1 MLVPGRGDRIGRCRG
16 RRVHACALRNDYHHE
31 WHKGMRKGGRGPHL
45 LPLPPLSL
53 PLILSLASPSSLSR
67 FYDRSRISIRDRDNR
82 HAIEARR
89 EIVRA
94 VGFVQCQ
101 IARWWGGGP
110 ADGASCLS
118 PTQKSL
124 RRAVRSFVRSYVLS
138 RLAGHAGFRQRSLAP
153 RRRDYWRLP
162 I

>member
-1 MLVPGRGDRIGRCRG
+1 
-16 RRVHACALRNDYHHE
+16 
-31 WHKGMRKGGRGPHL
+31 MRKGGRGPHL
-45 LPLPPLSL
+45 LPLPPPSL

-101 IARWWGGGP
+101 VVGWWARRRRQLP
-110 ADGASCLS
+110 LS
-118 PTQKSL
+118 HTKKFEES
-124 RRAVRSFVRSYVLS
+124 RSFVRSFVRFVKVGWARGISAALARSSSPRLLATSDLKLRWTLHDVFLFEWNAKVLEPDTGS
-138 RLAGHAGFRQRSLAP
+138 GGAA
-153 RRRDYWRLP
+153 RR
-162 I
+162 